1 MKKNILLSFIFPAVS
16 LLPLLSISCK
26 ETTTINNTLDTSN
39 NTIDIDNSGTTDT
52 NDKNT
57 NSTNTGTTD
66 TDNKNIGNSSVDT
79 TDTNDKNTDSTNTGT
94 ADTNDKKD
102 DNKDTNNENT
112 DDTDPE
118 QPNRLH
124 RIFQRKL
131 LSASQISEITTQFS
145 FELSKEGKKFVANKG
160 AKALIEIVNKAI
172 DETKKYDTIEML
184 KSQERIA
191 YTYFMEDN
199 DIKKYFDIKIPE
211 NLMPWGHKLLIEFLK
226 KGEEKNMP
234 CIYIQIL
241 CPDMIKNNLMGKE
254 SEGYI
259 YLDLSD
265 AD

>member
-39 NTIDIDNSGTTDT
+39 NTIDIDNSGTTGT

-57 NSTNTGTTD
+57 DSTNTG
-66 TDNKNIGNSSVDT
+66 T
-79 TDTNDKNTDSTNTGT
+79 TDTNDKNTDSANTGT

-191 YTYFMEDN
+191 YTYFMEAN

>member
-39 NTIDIDNSGTTDT
+39 NTIDIDNSGTTGT

-57 NSTNTGTTD
+57 DSTNTG
-66 TDNKNIGNSSVDT
+66 T

-191 YTYFMEDN
+191 YTYFMEAN